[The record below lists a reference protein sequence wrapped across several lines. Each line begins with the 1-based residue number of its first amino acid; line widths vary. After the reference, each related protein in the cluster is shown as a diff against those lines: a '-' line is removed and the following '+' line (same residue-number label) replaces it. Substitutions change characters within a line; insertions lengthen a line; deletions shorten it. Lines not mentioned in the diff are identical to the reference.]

1 MKLQLKIGARG
12 SRLSL
17 LQAEQALVQLG
28 GLLPGLEWTL
38 VPFSSPGDQDQRTD
52 LRESPPDFFTRDLDD
67 ALRRG
72 DIDCAL
78 HSAKDMPYPAPAGL
92 DWVWLPWTEDPRDAL
107 IFRRGC
113 RADQLPPSPRI
124 GVSSARRE
132 DFCLRRFPGGV
143 LKGIRGTIDRRLEQL
158 DAGDYDVLVMAVAAL
173 NRLGLQERI
182 SEFIPEGELVPP
194 AGQGVIGMSFRA
206 DDRRFLDIRQLFVK
220 SVTFAGAGIGSDAA
234 SLSVAAAL
242 GRCEVCLYDA
252 LLDEGLLRFLP
263 AGTVLVPVGKRSGA
277 HAVPQPEITR
287 MICDYVRQGRRV
299 VRLKGGDPGI
309 FGRLAEEIEALE
321 ALELP
326 FRVIS
331 GVSSLAVATTGTGML
346 LTRRGESR
354 GFTVMTP
361 RREGGSLGSSG
372 RDERARLPMVF
383 YMAITSAT
391 EVFAELQQEG
401 LPPATPAAA
410 VFNAG
415 MPDEQILR
423 GTLAD
428 LPAQIKAWLAALTD
442 EAPPGLLIVGSPA
455 ATVYRRDLGAL
466 SGRRV
471 LITCSEALLEEA
483 SGLVRDF
490 GGIPICRPLI
500 RLEPIADGTDWAGVL
515 ARTNWL
521 VISSPSSARCF
532 MEILFRDGV
541 DLRRLP
547 KILSCGPGTTKA
559 LAKYGIQADAEPLE
573 AYGSDGI
580 VACAKTEMTIGDRVL
595 RLRSEKAGDA
605 LAKRLETL
613 GLLVSE
619 RLVYENRRNDPGK
632 LPESDIIFF
641 ASASAVEAA
650 VEAWGAEEIR
660 KRMLVVIGKPTAAA
674 LANVSLPADVIA
686 AEATVKGAIASL
698 ASHSVGKKLP
708 H

>member
-17 LQAEQALVQLG
+17 LQAESVLVRLG
-28 GLLPGLEWTL
+28 EQLPGLEWTM

-52 LRESPPDFFTRDLDD
+52 LRDSPPDFFTRELDE

-107 IFRRGC
+107 ILRRGE
-113 RADQLPPSPRI
+113 RAEQLPAAPRI
-124 GVSSARRE
+124 GVSSVRRE
-132 DFCLRRFPGGV
+132 DFCLLRFPGGV

-182 SEFIPEGELVPP
+182 SEIIPETELVPP
-194 AGQGVIGMSFRA
+194 AGQGVIGLSFRS
-206 DDRRFLDIRQLFVK
+206 DDRRFLDLRQLLVK

-234 SLSVAAAL
+234 SLAVATAL

-252 LLDEGLLRFLP
+252 LFDEGLLRFLP
-263 AGTVLVPVGKRSGA
+263 AGAVLVPVGKRSGA

-287 MICDYVRQGRRV
+287 MLCDYVRQGRRV

-309 FGRLAEEIEALE
+309 FGRLAEEVEALE

-326 FRVIS
+326 FRVIP

-361 RREGGSLGSSG
+361 RREGGALGSSG
-372 RDERARLPMVF
+372 HQARASLPMVF
-383 YMAITSAT
+383 YMAISSAA
-391 EVFAELQQEG
+391 EVFAELLQEG
-401 LPPATPAAA
+401 MPPTTPAAA

-415 MPDEQILR
+415 MSDEQILR

-428 LPAQIKAWLAALTD
+428 LPMQVRTWLAALTT

-455 ATVYRRDLGAL
+455 ATFYRRDLGAL

-471 LITCSEALLEEA
+471 LITCSETLLEEA

-500 RLEPIADGTDWAGVL
+500 RLDPIAAGTDWASVL
-515 ARTNWL
+515 AKINWL
-521 VISSPSSARCF
+521 VISSPASARCF

-547 KILSCGPGTTKA
+547 KILSCGPGTSKA
-559 LAKYGIQADAEPLE
+559 LAKYGIQADAEPAE

-580 VACAKTEMTIGDRVL
+580 VACAKTVMIIGDRVL

-605 LAKRLETL
+605 LARRLETL
-613 GLLVSE
+613 GLIVSE
-619 RLVYENRRNDPGK
+619 RLVYENRRNDAGQ

-650 VEAWGAEEIR
+650 IAAWGAAEIK
-660 KRMLVVIGKPTAAA
+660 KRLLVVIGKPTAAA
-674 LANVSLPADVIA
+674 LGNASLPADVIA
-686 AEATVKGAIASL
+686 VEATVKGAIASL
-698 ASHSVGKKLP
+698 ASYCVAKKLA